1 MNYSTIET
9 FDPAILASDL
19 CEVQRI
25 YAAFFAGLSPA
36 DWDRTSKRG
45 AQEWNV
51 HKAVAHLCAL
61 NGDGLESVRCT
72 LRGEPYTFDGLT
84 DRYQFHAYNVHG
96 IDRHLSLP
104 IQVLTNELL
113 GILDEVAQ
121 IARQLTPEQANLTA
135 KMPIYNRPVKIIEAL
150 SIIMF
155 HTGLHHSAQVTDP
168 VGVSPLWIQLSPEIR
183 HRVIGRVMCAL
194 SLLYR
199 YALGNDLKATF
210 AFQID
215 GPGGGNWHVDV
226 VPGATSADE
235 GQSDNPSLLLH
246 LRKTDVFCRMFTGR
260 IQLPFALLTGNIK
273 LSGDLRLFPRF
284 GQLFGSL
291 GFSVVLGKNCYPI
304 FP

>member
-1 MNYSTIET
+1 MNNATNET
-9 FDPAILASDL
+9 FDPGTLANDL

-25 YAAFFAGLSPA
+25 YAAFFAGLSPT
-36 DWDRTSKRG
+36 DCDRPSKRS
-45 AQEWNV
+45 AQEWNL
-51 HKAVAHLCAL
+51 HKTVAHLCAL

-72 LRGEPYTFDGLT
+72 LRGEPYTFDGLA
-84 DRYQFHAYNVHG
+84 DRYQFHDYNLHG

-104 IQVLTNELL
+104 IQALTNELL
-113 GILDEVAQ
+113 GILDEAAQ

-135 KMPIYNRPVKIIEAL
+135 EMPIYNRPVKIIEAL

-168 VGVSPLWIQLSPEIR
+168 VGVPPLWMQLSPEIR

-199 YALGNDLKATF
+199 YDLGKDLQATF

-226 VPGATSADE
+226 APGATSADE
-235 GQSDNPSLLLH
+235 GQADHPNLVLH

-260 IQLPFALLTGNIK
+260 IQLPLALLTGDIK
-273 LSGDLRLFPRF
+273 LGGDPRLFPRF
-284 GQLFGSL
+284 GQLF
-291 GFSVVLGKNCYPI
+291 SVDKKQ
-304 FP
+304 